1 MIVTIATMML
11 AGQAHWYLVM
21 GFSCTSPIL
30 TTTYQLRGTIIPPV
44 AKETEAQ
51 REMLQQESAGPSLNP
66 ATPSPRPN
74 RAGRP
79 WGHLGMPRGHQQKA
93 LTPPPEASLGQASVS
108 PAKWGQRDPS
118 PT

>member
-30 TTTYQLRGTIIPPV
+30 TTTYQLRGTIMPRV

-66 ATPSPRPN
+66 ATQVQGP
-74 RAGRP
+74 
-79 WGHLGMPRGHQQKA
+79 
-93 LTPPPEASLGQASVS
+93 TGQ
-108 PAKWGQRDPS
+108 GDPGDTWACQGAIS
-118 PT
+118 RKH